1 MSGNFVIEENGVVR
15 VSGTLPEA
23 VAGKA
28 PDLSV
33 ALRAFIAA
41 LNQVREVYGRLV
53 ADDGRLI
60 GQERFQ
66 LLGAIEAALNT
77 LIPVRQILA
86 GDDDFTAFSTK
97 YDYRLRI
104 RIKNKR
110 WQAIG
115 RISTQHRLRLDD
127 FGLWINRLT
136 HERLAGLI
144 RFLGQ
149 ALADG
154 KIDSKEKIVLERSV
168 DRMIFSLLFVREGI
182 SRGEIA

>member
-1 MSGNFVIEENGVVR
+1 MPGNFVIEENGVVR
-15 VSGTLPEA
+15 VSSTLPEA
-23 VAGKA
+23 VAGAA
-28 PDLSV
+28 PDLS
-33 ALRAFIAA
+33 AGLRAFIDA
-41 LNQVREVYGRLV
+41 LNAVREVYARLV
-53 ADDGRLI
+53 ADGRLI

-66 LLGAIEAALNT
+66 LLAAIEGALNA
-77 LIPVRQILA
+77 LVPVRQILA
-86 GDDDFTAFSTK
+86 GGDDFTAFSTK

-136 HERLAGLI
+136 RERLAGLI

-154 KIDSKEKIVLERSV
+154 EIDSKEKIVLERSV